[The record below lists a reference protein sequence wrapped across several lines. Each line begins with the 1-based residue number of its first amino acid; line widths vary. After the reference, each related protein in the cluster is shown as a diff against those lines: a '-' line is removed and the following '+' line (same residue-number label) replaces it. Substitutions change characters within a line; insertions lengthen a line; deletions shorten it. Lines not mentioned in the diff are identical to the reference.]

1 MADIQACEYVRKL
14 SRRVAEKSTEHK
26 KKKPNGRKLRKNS
39 VSLFTVSMAAPN
51 EQPTRF
57 TATATGKLYCVG
69 LGHHVEKPA
78 QGRKVEAG
86 KVKGPR

>member
-1 MADIQACEYVRKL
+1 
-14 SRRVAEKSTEHK
+14 
-26 KKKPNGRKLRKNS
+26 
-39 VSLFTVSMAAPN
+39 MAALN